1 MRGLS
6 GVFQGGFSART
17 SGVVISLG
25 FLIPPDLLRFTAVK
39 IFVSWGCHVCAEAV
53 YISGMATER
62 RTQALGGLLLAVPLG
77 RCAWQYPSA
86 GPAAPSNPVTD
97 KQQNN

>member
-1 MRGLS
+1 M
-6 GVFQGGFSART
+6 
-17 SGVVISLG
+17 
-25 FLIPPDLLRFTAVK
+25 
-39 IFVSWGCHVCAEAV
+39 CAEAV

-62 RTQALGGLLLAVPLG
+62 RTQALDGLLLAVPLG